1 LKGVILAGGLGTRLY
16 PLTKITNKHLLPVF
30 DQPMIFYPIQ
40 TLVEAG
46 IKDILIVTGG
56 NSAGD
61 FLRLLGN
68 GRAFGLKHLNYTYQE
83 KEGGIAE
90 AIGLAEHFAEGEKVL
105 VMLGDNL
112 IFDSI
117 REDVEDFKRQRS
129 GAKIFLKKVQNPKAY
144 GVAEVKGGRVL
155 NIVEKPKKPKSDLA
169 VIGIYMYDNEVFDIV
184 KTLKPSA
191 RGELEVTDINNA
203 YIAKGTMTYSV
214 LKGFWADAGES
225 IEALAEAGRRVFEYR
240 TKKTK

>member
-1 LKGVILAGGLGTRLY
+1 MKGVILAGGLGTRLY

-46 IKDILIVTGG
+46 IKNILIVTGG

-112 IFDSI
+112 IFESI
-117 REDVEDFKRQRS
+117 RDEVEDFKRQRS

-144 GVAEVKGGRVL
+144 GVAEIKIGRVL

-203 YIAKGTMTYSV
+203 YIDKGTMTYSV

-225 IEALAEAGRRVFEYR
+225 IDALAEAGRRVYAYR
-240 TKKTK
+240 TKRTK